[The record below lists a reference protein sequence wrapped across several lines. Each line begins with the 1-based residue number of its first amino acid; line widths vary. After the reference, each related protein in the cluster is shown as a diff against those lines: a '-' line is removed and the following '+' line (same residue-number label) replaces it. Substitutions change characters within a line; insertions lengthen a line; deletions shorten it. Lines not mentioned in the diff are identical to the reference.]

1 MNGYEG
7 GKIYRL
13 VCNGLVYYGSTKQSL
28 KDRIRAH
35 RAHYNQHLNG
45 KGHYY
50 ASFEILKLGDCK
62 IELVED
68 YPCSSKKE
76 LELREK
82 YYITSFECVNKSIPR
97 RTTKEYLEA
106 NKEKIKEYRAKNLEK
121 LKKDKAEY
129 NAKNK
134 DRIKEYN
141 AKYYA
146 IKRKPKRLEQKAQNR
161 ILAEKATTLSQSSD

>member
-106 NKEKIKEYRAKNLEK
+106 NKEKIKEKNRLRGIKYREGNEELVKRKKQFYDEHKADI
-121 LKKDKAEY
+121 LKQK
-129 NAKNK
+129 
-134 DRIKEYN
+134 KEYYEAN
-141 AKYYA
+141 KEL
-146 IKRKPKRLEQKAQNR
+146 IKQKA
-161 ILAEKATTLSQSSD
+161 KAYREAKKVKDI